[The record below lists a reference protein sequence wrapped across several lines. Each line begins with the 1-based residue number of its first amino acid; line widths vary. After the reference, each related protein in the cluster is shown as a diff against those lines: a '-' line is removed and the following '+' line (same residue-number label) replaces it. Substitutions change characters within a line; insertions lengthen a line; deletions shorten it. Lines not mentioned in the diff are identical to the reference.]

1 MRLSYKIDTAG
12 FEVLKG
18 PALLTILQLEDLDMS
33 EKDLFKAVNGWAGR
47 QCYDKN
53 VEITGPNM
61 RKVSFFYFYYLLSFK
76 FRYKLLLY
84 NRS

>member
-18 PALLTILQLEDLDMS
+18 PSLLTILQLEDLDMS
-33 EKDLFKAVNGWAGR
+33 EKDLFMAVNGWAGR
-47 QCYDKN
+47 RCTDKN

-61 RKVSFFYFYYLLSFK
+61 RKVSLNFFLFISV
-76 FRYKLLLY
+76 
-84 NRS
+84 

>member
-12 FEVLKG
+12 FEVLSG

-33 EKDLFKAVNGWAGR
+33 EKDLFMAVNGWAGR
-47 QCYDKN
+47 RCTDKN

-61 RKVSFFYFYYLLSFK
+61 RKVSLK
-76 FRYKLLLY
+76 KNKLFITI
-84 NRS
+84 